1 MHQMFALP
9 SLAINSTSI
18 PSNLHLTTII
28 VIPLERVRNISE
40 MYSLIIRES
49 MYIIVLFL
57 YLERG
62 YNFLLLSKI
71 ISLILHVVFPYPL
84 RVFRVKIF
92 YVNMQFLFF
101 SSFILAVRYYFV
113 TLIPKQGMP
122 HAARIKMYL

>member
-1 MHQMFALP
+1 MFALP